1 MALLAGAAVAVGL
14 LAALTAWAAQLG
26 GGAWLPVLVPFALVL
41 TVPLAAL
48 AWLHRGEHTDE
59 RVPAP
64 GDPDQRPGS
73 LVDRAWF
80 GRGVP
85 LARRNLFQDRRRVL
99 LSTGGV
105 AVALLL
111 VLILGGIFAGA
122 MRQLTSYIDH
132 SGADLVVSQAGVT
145 TMHMSASVL
154 RPDIADRIRATPGVA
169 WAEPIRYTTGMV
181 SSPAGQSASY
191 VIGYQPTVSHAGPS
205 RLVTGHQ
212 PGAGEAVLDRQAADQ
227 LRLRVGDRVRILGRS
242 FTLVGLSSGG
252 TNIANT
258 TVFIPTGDFA
268 RLRGPA
274 QAYVLVGARQ
284 GSDLGVLRARLE
296 GIPPGVTVQTSGQF
310 ATSER
315 RIVTDMSADL
325 LRIMSGIGF
334 GIALA
339 VIALT
344 LFNVTVAKTR
354 EYGWS
359 RRSAPAPAGSS
370 ASSRPRPP
378 GQLAWPWPP
387 PPRWRCCWRWPS
399 AGSTPRWRSGS
410 PPAAWPARAWARSWS
425 GWPARSFPS
434 GGCCTWTPPPHSGG
448 QHDHPNHH
456 PRQPRPGPAGHRAD
470 QDLRTRGTGRH
481 RRGRRRP
488 RRPPR

>member
-1 MALLAGAAVAVGL
+1 VSTALLGGATVAAAL

-26 GGAWLPVLVPFALVL
+26 DGTWLPVLFPFALVL
-41 TVPLAAL
+41 TVPLTAL
-48 AWLHRGEHTDE
+48 AWLHRGKCTDGLLQ
-59 RVPAP
+59 AS
-64 GDPDQRPGS
+64 GDPDRRPGS
-73 LVDRAWF
+73 LVDRGWF

-122 MRQLTSYIDH
+122 MRQLTGYIDR

-154 RPDIADRIRATPGVA
+154 GPDIADRVRETPGVA

-191 VIGYQPTVSHAGPS
+191 VIGYQPTARHAGPS
-205 RLVTGHQ
+205 RLVTGRP
-212 PGAGEAVLDRQAADQ
+212 PGPNEAVVDRQAASQ
-227 LRLRVGDRVRILGRS
+227 LHLRVGARVHVLGRP
-242 FTLVGLSSGG
+242 FTLVGLSTGG

-258 TVFIPTGDFA
+258 TVFITTDDFA
-268 RLRGPA
+268 RLRGST
-274 QAYVLVGARQ
+274 QAYVLVGARP
-284 GSDLGVLRARLE
+284 GVDLEALRARLE
-296 GIPPGVTVQTSGQF
+296 GIPPGVTVQTASQF

-354 EYGWS
+354 EYGVAKALGARPGRLAATVAAQAAWS
-359 RRSAPAPAGSS
+359 VALALAT
-370 ASSRPRPP
+370 ATALALLVALAI
-378 GQLAWPWPP
+378 GQLNPALSIWIATASVLRTGLGALLVGIVGAVLPI
-387 PPRWRCCWRWPS
+387 RRVLRVD
-399 AGSTPRWRSGS
+399 
-410 PPAAWPARAWARSWS
+410 PAA
-425 GWPARSFPS
+425 SF
-434 GGCCTWTPPPHSGG
+434 
-448 QHDHPNHH
+448 
-456 PRQPRPGPAGHRAD
+456 
-470 QDLRTRGTGRH
+470 
-481 RRGRRRP
+481 RRP
-488 RRPPR
+488 T

>member
-1 MALLAGAAVAVGL
+1 MATTASTSRSQRSSDISGVYMALLGGAELAVVL
-14 LAALTAWAAQLG
+14 VAALTAWAAQLG

-41 TVPLAAL
+41 TVPLGAL
-48 AWLHRGEHTDE
+48 AWLHRGETTAE
-59 RVPAP
+59 RVQASGGPHH
-64 GDPDQRPGS
+64 RPGLGS
-73 LVDRAWF
+73 HRLRL

-122 MRQLTSYIDH
+122 MRQLTGYIDH

-154 RPDIADRIRATPGVA
+154 RPDIADRIRETPRVA

-191 VIGYQPTVSHAGPS
+191 VIGYQPTARHAGPS
-205 RLVTGHQ
+205 RLVTGRP
-212 PGAGEAVLDRQAADQ
+212 PGPNEAVIDRQAADQ
-227 LRLRVGDRVRILGRS
+227 LRVRVGDQVRVLGRP
-242 FTLVGLSSGG
+242 FRIVGLSTGG
-252 TNIANT
+252 TTIANT
-258 TVFIPTGDFA
+258 TVFIPTADFA
-268 RLRGPA
+268 QLRGPA
-274 QAYVLVGARQ
+274 QAYVLVGARP
-284 GSDLGVLRARLE
+284 GVDLGLLRARLE

-310 ATSER
+310 AASER

-354 EYGWS
+354 EYGVVKALGARPGRLAATVAAQAAWS
-359 RRSAPAPAGSS
+359 VVLALAAATALALLLAVVVGRLNPALAIWIAPGSVLRTGLGALLVGVVGAVLPIRRVL
-370 ASSRPRPP
+370 RVD
-378 GQLAWPWPP
+378 
-387 PPRWRCCWRWPS
+387 
-399 AGSTPRWRSGS
+399 
-410 PPAAWPARAWARSWS
+410 PAA
-425 GWPARSFPS
+425 SF
-434 GGCCTWTPPPHSGG
+434 
-448 QHDHPNHH
+448 
-456 PRQPRPGPAGHRAD
+456 
-470 QDLRTRGTGRH
+470 
-481 RRGRRRP
+481 RRP
-488 RRPPR
+488 T

>member
-1 MALLAGAAVAVGL
+1 LLGGAAVAVAL
-14 LAALTAWAAQLG
+14 VAALTAWTTQLG
-26 GGAWLPVLVPFALVL
+26 GGAWLLALAPFALVL
-41 TVPLAAL
+41 AVPTVAL
-48 AWLHRGEHTDE
+48 VWPPTAE
-59 RVPAP
+59 
-64 GDPDQRPGS
+64 DPDEPAQAPSSPGPRS
-73 LVDRAWF
+73 SSRWGRIRL

-111 VLILGGIFAGA
+111 VLVLGGIFAGA
-122 MRQLTSYIDH
+122 MRQLTGYVDR

-154 RPDIADRIRATPGVA
+154 RPDIADRVREAPGVA

-191 VIGYQPTVSHAGPS
+191 VIGYDPTARHAGPS
-205 RLVTGHQ
+205 RLAAGHQ

-227 LRLRVGDRVRILGRS
+227 LGVQVGDRVRVLGRP
-242 FTLVGLSSGG
+242 FRLVGLSTSG

-258 TVFIPTGDFA
+258 TVFITSGDFA

-274 QAYVLVGARQ
+274 QAYVLVGARPDA
-284 GSDLGVLRARLE
+284 DLGLLRARLE

-310 ATSER
+310 AAAER

-339 VIALT
+339 VVALT
-344 LFNVTVAKTR
+344 LFNATVAKTR
-354 EYGWS
+354 EYGVVKALGARPGRLAAAVAAQAAWS
-359 RRSAPAPAGSS
+359 VTLALATATVLALLLAVVLGRLNPAMAIWIAPGGVARTGLGALLVGVAG
-370 ASSRPRPP
+370 AVLPI
-378 GQLAWPWPP
+378 
-387 PPRWRCCWRWPS
+387 WRVLRVD
-399 AGSTPRWRSGS
+399 
-410 PPAAWPARAWARSWS
+410 PAA
-425 GWPARSFPS
+425 SF
-434 GGCCTWTPPPHSGG
+434 
-448 QHDHPNHH
+448 
-456 PRQPRPGPAGHRAD
+456 
-470 QDLRTRGTGRH
+470 
-481 RRGRRRP
+481 RRP
-488 RRPPR
+488 T